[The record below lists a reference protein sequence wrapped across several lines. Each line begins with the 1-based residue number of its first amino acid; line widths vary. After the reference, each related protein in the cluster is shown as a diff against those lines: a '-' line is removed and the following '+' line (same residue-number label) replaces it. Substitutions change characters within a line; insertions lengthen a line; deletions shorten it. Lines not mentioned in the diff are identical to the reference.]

1 MGPHVGGAAAGAA
14 AAQEHAQTHQ
24 PVIEGVAGVQGQTH
38 AIGELGKK
46 KEARLARLL
55 GFTLKVIFPYFHFLC

>member
-1 MGPHVGGAAAGAA
+1 MQEVGPHVGGAAAGAA

-38 AIGELGKK
+38 AKGELEKRKEKK
-46 KEARLARLL
+46 SAF
-55 GFTLKVIFPYFHFLC
+55 G